1 MKMLFN
7 LNARKSKLLL
17 LIEHLDAVAYA
28 IEGLEEQQF
37 DVAAPQADASADEI
51 LDYQHDLRLFVENI
65 RARELSL
72 IAHVDRARHQ
82 ARKLARSDAG
92 INAYARLFN
101 GGTQAFADQL
111 AALGQ
116 PITSDFD
123 GNDQVLNF
131 LQTRKLI
138 PDACLSVE
146 ETGIIS
152 LDAEYQISGLV
163 PMASLAAH
171 CASFLDLLEEHELL
185 SEFAEVKTS
194 KVGYL
199 RRMAEAEK
207 IEQLGA

>member
-7 LNARKSKLLL
+7 QNARKSKLLL

-28 IEGLEEQQF
+28 IEGLEELQF
-37 DVAAPQADASADEI
+37 DVTAPPVDALADDI

-82 ARKLARSDAG
+82 AKNLARFDAG

-116 PITSDFD
+116 PMTSDFD

-131 LQTRKLI
+131 LHARKLI
-138 PDACLSVE
+138 STDCLSVE
-146 ETGIIS
+146 ETGVIS
-152 LDAEYQISGLV
+152 PGADYQISGLV
-163 PMASLAAH
+163 PMSALADQ
-171 CASFLDLLEEHELL
+171 CASFLSLLEEHELL
-185 SEFAEVKTS
+185 ADFAEVKTS

-199 RRMAEAEK
+199 RRMAEAE
-207 IEQLGA
+207 ELDSLNA